1 MNKHISEVITY
12 NNKELILTAV
22 SLSDSVIPDSIL
34 SVVSNAF
41 KKLSP
46 YIKDDRQVIYVRDIP
61 TLSINYKYPSGH
73 CFNRYEA
80 MIALPN
86 WDVKKQQLVATINH
100 ELHHMARWQN
110 AGYGDSL
117 GGAILSEG
125 LATYYEELQSGWSPP
140 WSKAKLTTLNLSDAL
155 DNWNDEHYDHRSW
168 FIGSDKDRWVGYTIG
183 YRLAK
188 ELFKNGFNLRK
199 SLLIKPDKVKA
210 IAAKLL
216 S

>member
-1 MNKHISEVITY
+1 MNKHISGVITY
-12 NNKELILTAV
+12 NKKELILTAV
-22 SLSDSVIPDSIL
+22 SLSNSIIPDSTLPI
-34 SVVSNAF
+34 VEAVF

-46 YIKDDRQVIYVRDIP
+46 YIKDDRQIIYIRDIP
-61 TLSINYKYPSGH
+61 SLSINDKYPSGH
-73 CFNRYEA
+73 CFNRHEA

-86 WDVKKQQLVATINH
+86 WDVKKQQLVATVSH

-110 AGYGDSL
+110 AGYGNSL

-140 WSKAKLTTLNLSDAL
+140 WSKAKFTTHNLSDAL
-155 DNWNDEHYDHRSW
+155 DNWNNEHYDHRNW
-168 FIGSDKDRWVGYTIG
+168 FFGSDKGRWVGYAIG

-188 ELFKNGFNLRK
+188 ELYKNGFNLK
-199 SLLIKPDKVKA
+199 ESLLIKPDKVDV